1 MKTIIIGLILTSSL
15 STFASDCRQLAG
27 EFSCRI
33 EGGFIPLKIVSEPTK
48 KLLSLEMDGEKREFI
63 VNEKRQNSKIDNT
76 KYEAVCEGNQE
87 LVVDSYLKGEHIGS
101 IKVFDN
107 LRGEL
112 VYTVHNRDSTDVTYC
127 TRIK

>member
-27 EFSCRI
+27 EFSCRV
-33 EGGFIPLKIVSEPTK
+33 EGGFIPLKIVSQATTK
-48 KLLSLEMDGEKREFI
+48 ILSLEMDGEKREFI
-63 VNEKRQNSKIDNT
+63 VDEKLQKSKIDNT
-76 KYEAVCEGNQE
+76 KYTAVCEGNQE
-87 LVVDSYLKGEHIGS
+87 LIVDSFLRGKLIGS
-101 IKVFDN
+101 ILIFDN

-112 VYTVHNRDSTDVTYC
+112 VYTVHNRDSTNVTYC